1 MKNVKIVNMKKFIR
15 SIAILIGIVIA
26 ITFFS
31 TKASLSHN
39 EKEQMDYETIS
50 ISQGETLWSIAT
62 NQQENNPYYTGK
74 DVRFII
80 SELKQINQLECGN
93 LQIGQELKVPVI

>member
-1 MKNVKIVNMKKFIR
+1 MKNVKIVNMRKFIR

-39 EKEQMDYETIS
+39 DEGQMDYETICV
-50 ISQGETLWSIAT
+50 SQGDTLWNIAT
-62 NQQENNPYYTGK
+62 NQQENNPYYGGK
-74 DVRFII
+74 DVRFIV
-80 SELKQINQLECGN
+80 SELKEINQLESGN
-93 LQIGQELKVPVI
+93 LQVGQELKVPVI